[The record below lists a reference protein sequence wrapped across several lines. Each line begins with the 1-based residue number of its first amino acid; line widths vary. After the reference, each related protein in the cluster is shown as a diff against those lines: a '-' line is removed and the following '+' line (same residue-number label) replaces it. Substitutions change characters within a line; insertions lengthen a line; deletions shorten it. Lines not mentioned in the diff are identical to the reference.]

1 MAKVALRVYN
11 KEIEKMVEQGQL
23 DEAIAHCRHVLNAFP
38 KNLETY
44 RLLGKSYLESKR
56 YNEATDIFERVLMAV
71 PDDFVAHVGMSII
84 NDEQKN
90 MDAAIWHM
98 ERAFEVQPAN
108 AAIQVE
114 LQRLYGRRD
123 GVEPPKI
130 RLTRGA
136 LAHMYVQGE
145 LHPQAISEINSVLEE
160 DPNRHD
166 MQVLLSRAY
175 FHAGQNNEAAEICSQ
190 LLRRY
195 PYCFDANRVLVEL
208 VPESE
213 RKDSTQTYRQRINE
227 LDPYCA
233 FVTGSVFNS
242 DQVADVA
249 ISLEKLDWDGQPV
262 DMQPEWSKS
271 LGIGKSEGTGADE
284 PDWLK
289 SGLTDDIPVTS
300 PPVASSSKEDEP
312 APVPGSLPI
321 PTEEGS
327 DIDKSEIPDFMRE
340 AGWGEDTG
348 AFQEGSGTFEAS
360 GEASGETP
368 AEPIAEGE
376 LPDWVQSMAP
386 SDTDGQSTPLEA
398 APIEDITKDDVPDW
412 LQGIGDAQS
421 EIPVDRPETAEL
433 ERPDWLDTST
443 PEEKPAADAETLE
456 AEQDQ
461 PEWLESVKPAEGP
474 VAEALDQATDTPEE
488 GESLP
493 PDWLKSIQPDEEVP
507 PSEPQDESSLEIEV
521 ETKELSELQI
531 GKKGSDPQEVAPV
544 AEEPAQSLEEA
555 TPPVAVVGVDD
566 LGTSAEEQDDAVA
579 WLEGLAEKQ
588 GAKPEELV
596 TDPESRKD
604 EAPDWV
610 KDSQPVDKQ
619 AEDQTPAPQE
629 AAPVAEEPAQPIEE
643 APPPVTAVGAD
654 DLGTSVEEQD
664 DAVAWLESLA
674 EKHGAKSE
682 ELVTDPESRKD
693 EAPDWV
699 QAAKSVEEQ
708 AEDETPA
715 PQEAAPVDE
724 EPVQPVEETTLEKVE
739 EVSEPAAMSP
749 VEEGAPVEEP
759 VKDDTDWIKNAKE
772 VGESLFAEL
781 EESQTKEPLPDDS
794 DETGIWLRDLGQE
807 ADFKDEQPTEST
819 EAENVSEWLEKLD
832 ADDADDEAELEAA
845 PEMEATPE
853 TVGEAASDTPD
864 WLQSLEDESSE
875 TDSIAT
881 SAENAEGENLPSWLA
896 GLDDDK
902 AEQEQPAD
910 MDDNLPDWLS
920 AETEQEQE
928 PAKPEPTAPTDW
940 QPATTAESAHAKD
953 SPPAITESDQQEE
966 ELPTPE
972 PALVMSAETEPKPQ
986 PEPDSPGQPKPETNR
1001 QPTGALS
1008 DAHDPLLVQAQGEL
1022 TRNDIKAAIRSYG
1035 NLIKRGK
1042 LLDEVIFDLREALY
1056 RFPVEVSI
1064 LQTLG
1069 DAYMRANRLQD
1080 ALDSYTKAEELLR

>member
-1 MAKVALRVYN
+1 
-11 KEIEKMVEQGQL
+11 
-23 DEAIAHCRHVLNAFP
+23 
-38 KNLETY
+38 
-44 RLLGKSYLESKR
+44 
-56 YNEATDIFERVLMAV
+56 
-71 PDDFVAHVGMSII
+71 
-84 NDEQKN
+84 
-90 MDAAIWHM
+90 
-98 ERAFEVQPAN
+98 
-108 AAIQVE
+108 
-114 LQRLYGRRD
+114 
-123 GVEPPKI
+123 
-130 RLTRGA
+130 
-136 LAHMYVQGE
+136 
-145 LHPQAISEINSVLEE
+145 
-160 DPNRHD
+160 
-166 MQVLLSRAY
+166 
-175 FHAGQNNEAAEICSQ
+175 
-190 LLRRY
+190 
-195 PYCFDANRVLVEL
+195 
-208 VPESE
+208 
-213 RKDSTQTYRQRINE
+213 
-227 LDPYCA
+227 
-233 FVTGSVFNS
+233 
-242 DQVADVA
+242 
-249 ISLEKLDWDGQPV
+249 
-262 DMQPEWSKS
+262 
-271 LGIGKSEGTGADE
+271 
-284 PDWLK
+284 
-289 SGLTDDIPVTS
+289 
-300 PPVASSSKEDEP
+300 
-312 APVPGSLPI
+312 
-321 PTEEGS
+321 
-327 DIDKSEIPDFMRE
+327 
-340 AGWGEDTG
+340 
-348 AFQEGSGTFEAS
+348 
-360 GEASGETP
+360 
-368 AEPIAEGE
+368 
-376 LPDWVQSMAP
+376 
-386 SDTDGQSTPLEA
+386 
-398 APIEDITKDDVPDW
+398 
-412 LQGIGDAQS
+412 
-421 EIPVDRPETAEL
+421 
-433 ERPDWLDTST
+433 
-443 PEEKPAADAETLE
+443 
-456 AEQDQ
+456 
-461 PEWLESVKPAEGP
+461 
-474 VAEALDQATDTPEE
+474 
-488 GESLP
+488 
-493 PDWLKSIQPDEEVP
+493 
-507 PSEPQDESSLEIEV
+507 
-521 ETKELSELQI
+521 
-531 GKKGSDPQEVAPV
+531 
-544 AEEPAQSLEEA
+544 
-555 TPPVAVVGVDD
+555 
-566 LGTSAEEQDDAVA
+566 
-579 WLEGLAEKQ
+579 
-588 GAKPEELV
+588 
-596 TDPESRKD
+596 
-604 EAPDWV
+604 
-610 KDSQPVDKQ
+610 
-619 AEDQTPAPQE
+619 
-629 AAPVAEEPAQPIEE
+629 
-643 APPPVTAVGAD
+643 
-654 DLGTSVEEQD
+654 
-664 DAVAWLESLA
+664 
-674 EKHGAKSE
+674 
-682 ELVTDPESRKD
+682 
-693 EAPDWV
+693 
-699 QAAKSVEEQ
+699 VEEQ

>member
-610 KDSQPVDKQ
+610 
-619 AEDQTPAPQE
+619 
-629 AAPVAEEPAQPIEE
+629 
-643 APPPVTAVGAD
+643 
-654 DLGTSVEEQD
+654 
-664 DAVAWLESLA
+664 
-674 EKHGAKSE
+674 
-682 ELVTDPESRKD
+682 
-693 EAPDWV
+693 
-699 QAAKSVEEQ
+699 QAAKSVE
-708 AEDETPA
+708 
-715 PQEAAPVDE
+715 
-724 EPVQPVEETTLEKVE
+724 
-739 EVSEPAAMSP
+739 
-749 VEEGAPVEEP
+749 
-759 VKDDTDWIKNAKE
+759 
-772 VGESLFAEL
+772 
-781 EESQTKEPLPDDS
+781 
-794 DETGIWLRDLGQE
+794 
-807 ADFKDEQPTEST
+807 
-819 EAENVSEWLEKLD
+819 
-832 ADDADDEAELEAA
+832 
-845 PEMEATPE
+845 
-853 TVGEAASDTPD
+853 
-864 WLQSLEDESSE
+864 
-875 TDSIAT
+875 
-881 SAENAEGENLPSWLA
+881 
-896 GLDDDK
+896 
-902 AEQEQPAD
+902 
-910 MDDNLPDWLS
+910 
-920 AETEQEQE
+920 
-928 PAKPEPTAPTDW
+928 
-940 QPATTAESAHAKD
+940 
-953 SPPAITESDQQEE
+953 
-966 ELPTPE
+966 
-972 PALVMSAETEPKPQ
+972 
-986 PEPDSPGQPKPETNR
+986 
-1001 QPTGALS
+1001 
-1008 DAHDPLLVQAQGEL
+1008 
-1022 TRNDIKAAIRSYG
+1022 
-1035 NLIKRGK
+1035 
-1042 LLDEVIFDLREALY
+1042 
-1056 RFPVEVSI
+1056 
-1064 LQTLG
+1064 
-1069 DAYMRANRLQD
+1069 
-1080 ALDSYTKAEELLR
+1080 